1 VLARQRRCG
10 SPAVGFDLFLDVA
23 GQRGVCGSRRDGAVH
38 VQGTGDDP
46 VDPQR
51 DGQVQD
57 GLDGFPGSFEVARAD
72 ARDGEVGSRSCLV
85 AEGLLLVRYVS

>member
-1 VLARQRRCG
+1 LSGTPEAAPLRG
-10 SPAVGFDLFLDVA
+10 PAVGFDFFLDVV
-23 GQRGVCGSRRDGAVH
+23 GEGRVRGSCRDGAVD
-38 VQGTGDDP
+38 VQDTGDDA

-72 ARDGEVGSRSCLV
+72 AHDGEVGP
-85 AEGLLLVRYVS
+85 